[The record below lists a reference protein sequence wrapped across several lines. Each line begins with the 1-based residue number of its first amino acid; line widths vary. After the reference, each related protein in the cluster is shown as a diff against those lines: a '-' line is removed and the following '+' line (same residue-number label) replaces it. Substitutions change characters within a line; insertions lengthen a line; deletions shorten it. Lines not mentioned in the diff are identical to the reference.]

1 MVFKN
6 FSVELCSLQR
16 IRDFF
21 KIFYFIFLLSG
32 VISHGLSVPLQV
44 PGQPP
49 DLTSNYWPRLQ

>member
-1 MVFKN
+1 MVLID
-6 FSVELCSLQR
+6 FSVLFATHIETFS
-16 IRDFF
+16 
-21 KIFYFIFLLSG
+21 KYEFILYFLLSG